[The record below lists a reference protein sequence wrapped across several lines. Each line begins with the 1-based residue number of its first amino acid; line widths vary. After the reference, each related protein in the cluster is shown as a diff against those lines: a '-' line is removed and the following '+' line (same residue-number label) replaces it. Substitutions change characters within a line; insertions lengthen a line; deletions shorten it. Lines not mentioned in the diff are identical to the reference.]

1 MFRFLGGCF
10 NKVLGLLLLVIVVS
24 VAWFYRD
31 ELHSVWRG
39 LRRPPHA
46 AVVSAAL
53 ADSAAARL
61 DASLRGHGPGRVALT
76 QPELQSLLKYRWK
89 TFLPDYVTRPDVQLN
104 AGRIRLQA
112 SVPTERFRQLRE
124 LRDVLSF
131 LPDTAELAATGQF
144 VPLVQGRVAFEVNE
158 ITAARIP
165 LPQRLVPVILNNLGR
180 RDEPGLAP
188 NAVGVPLPRGA
199 TAAFVSGDS
208 LVFLRRLA
216 TAARGAR

>member
-10 NKVLGLLLLVIVVS
+10 SKVLGLILLVIVVA

-31 ELHSVWRG
+31 ELRTVWRG
-39 LRRPPHA
+39 LRGPSH
-46 AVVSAAL
+46 VTVSSEL

-61 DASLRGHGPGRVALT
+61 DAALKGHGPDRVALT
-76 QPELQSLLKYRWK
+76 QPELQSLLKYRW
-89 TFLPDYVTRPDVQLN
+89 TSFLPDYVVRPDVQLA

-112 SVPTERFRQLRE
+112 AVPTERFRRLRE
-124 LRDVLSF
+124 LQDVLSF

-144 VPLVQGRVAFEVNE
+144 IPLAPGRVALEVSE

-165 LPQRLVPVILNNLGR
+165 VPQRLVPVILDNLGR

-188 NAVGVPLPRGA
+188 NAVGLPLPRGA
-199 TAAFVSGDS
+199 TAVFVSGDS
-208 LVFLRRLA
+208 LVFLHGVA
-216 TAARGAR
+216 TAAGGGG